1 MGKSHR
7 IIFYRRK
14 SVESLENL
22 ISFPSYI
29 NSSIMVDL
37 VKKNY
42 ISMVIG
48 PSQNGKDTLIY
59 NFDTK
64 NLENSF
70 NGKR

>member
-1 MGKSHR
+1 
-7 IIFYRRK
+7 
-14 SVESLENL
+14 
-22 ISFPSYI
+22 
-29 NSSIMVDL
+29 MVDL